1 MRPSQGGKEFPVS
14 RNETCIFPP
23 SIRGIDDSM
32 VGWLG
37 MDVIGVKIERSDC
50 SKIDERGS

>member
-1 MRPSQGGKEFPVS
+1 MRPSQGGKEIPVS

-50 SKIDERGS
+50 SKIDKRGS